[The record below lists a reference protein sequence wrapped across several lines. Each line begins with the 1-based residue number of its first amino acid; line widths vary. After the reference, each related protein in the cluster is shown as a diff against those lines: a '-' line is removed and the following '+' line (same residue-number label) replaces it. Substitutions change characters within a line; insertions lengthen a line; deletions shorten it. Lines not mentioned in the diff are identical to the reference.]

1 LKRSDSSR
9 KKSIRE
15 NQKLGFGDKL
25 ENEFDSDKILNDLLR
40 FLGVKIEEDKRNIS
54 PQQNW
59 RKRATG
65 RRDLEGRGGG
75 TVHGTAGS
83 GSA

>member
-1 LKRSDSSR
+1 
-9 KKSIRE
+9 
-15 NQKLGFGDKL
+15 
-25 ENEFDSDKILNDLLR
+25 LLR